1 MKLKNSLT
9 TTLIVVI
16 AGFFIIANYAPTIT
30 WGHLTLQDNLLLIRH
45 ARFPEDGFSTYHG
58 VYAGEWWRVFT
69 VVLTHAN
76 WLHLGSNMLVFFQ
89 LGNIVEHY
97 YGKARYSFI
106 LIASALT
113 ASFSCLL
120 LDPANQA
127 SVGASGMI
135 FGLFGVMLVSGKRMN
150 VDFRQVLGLLVLNI
164 VFSFVPG
171 VDWHAHAGGFVG
183 GLVVA
188 LILQAIPPRQSHQ
201 SHQSVY

>member
-16 AGFFIIANYAPTIT
+16 VGFFIIANYAPSIT
-30 WGHLTLQDNLLLIRH
+30 WGNLSLQDNLLLIHR
-45 ARFPEDGFSTYHG
+45 AIFSDGRVHG

-69 VVLTHAN
+69 VVLTHAS

-97 YGKARYSFI
+97 YGKARYGFI
-106 LIASALT
+106 LFVAAVT

-120 LDPANQA
+120 LDPANQP

-150 VDFRQVLGLLVLNI
+150 VDFRQVLGLLVLNL

-171 VDWHAHAGGFVG
+171 VDWHAHAGGLVG
-183 GLVVA
+183 GFVVA
-188 LILQAIPPRQSHQ
+188 LILQRIPRKPSLQHWE
-201 SHQSVY
+201 